1 MAIYIKALDG
11 VREVMRRRR
20 NAELGS
26 MIHCLQYSCAT
37 TVDIVKRIFGRI
49 LTFMHEQ
56 SRNEKEQQSIA
67 K

>member
-37 TVDIVKRIFGRI
+37 TVDIVKRHFWEDIDF
-49 LTFMHEQ
+49 H
-56 SRNEKEQQSIA
+56 A
-67 K
+67 